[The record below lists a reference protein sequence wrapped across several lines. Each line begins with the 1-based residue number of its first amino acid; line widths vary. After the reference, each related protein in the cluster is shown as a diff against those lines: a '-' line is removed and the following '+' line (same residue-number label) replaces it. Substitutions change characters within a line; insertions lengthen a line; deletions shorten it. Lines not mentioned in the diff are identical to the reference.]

1 MRVTVSRHTFKQG
14 PYNLGKWSI
23 LNGSIASIFLVATS
37 ICFFF
42 PTNFDENMQQT
53 WEDFNY
59 SIFVFSG
66 ALLIAATYWFLPKS
80 LGGARHFFTGPVR
93 PEDVI
98 LDDNGEL
105 FNEKKF
111 IAQKRDPSTIGAQ
124 EALKSESSS
133 SKDFEKK

>member
-1 MRVTVSRHTFKQG
+1 
-14 PYNLGKWSI
+14 
-23 LNGSIASIFLVATS
+23 VATS

-98 LDDNGEL
+98 LDENGEL